1 MFCVRC
7 VSPVSHSAVK
17 HGSSRDPARQLEDRE
32 SNFMEGPSV
41 TTSFPSRLVALLR
54 EGGGG
59 GVREGVGGVCE
70 EQRSAARADLLRSL
84 ETTQTHLLSP
94 EVIIESTPLII
105 DCNT

>member
-1 MFCVRC
+1 MSCVRC
-7 VSPVSHSAVK
+7 VCPVSHSAVK

-32 SNFMEGPSV
+32 SNFIEGPSV
-41 TTSFPSRLVALLR
+41 TSSFPSRLVALLR

-59 GVREGVGGVCE
+59 GVREGVGGVCEE

-94 EVIIESTPLII
+94 EVIIE
-105 DCNT
+105 